1 MRLTQNEIIRVRRRV
16 ERGTPLGR
24 TLIGA
29 LMLLPRPIRHW
40 AMLRLFAIALKAM
53 KRRGYDES
61 DMLALLDDARRKHDG
76 A

>member
-1 MRLTQNEIIRVRRRV
+1 MRLTQNEIIQARRRA

-24 TLIGA
+24 ALKGA
-29 LMLLPRPIRHW
+29 LMLLPKPVRRW
-40 AMLRLFAIALKAM
+40 VLMRLFDIALRVM

-61 DMLALLDDARRKHDG
+61 DMIALFEDARRRHDG